1 MWNDCG
7 GLGDDAIL
15 SWIHHSG
22 AKEKR
27 VEASAERINH
37 GPRFSRNVPHQIAF
51 LLFLLFNTDLS
62 IQCPL
67 V

>member
-1 MWNDCG
+1 MMLFSHD
-7 GLGDDAIL
+7 
-15 SWIHHSG
+15 

-27 VEASAERINH
+27 AEASAERINH
-37 GPRFSRNVPHQIAF
+37 GPRFSRNVLLQIAF